1 MTDHCAPC
9 LSHFT
14 HIVDLDS
21 PGELGA
27 MMASTGL
34 SRVLGDQDTRVNPTR
49 GGASREA
56 VTTFM
61 DELECDEVE
70 ELAAIYWPDLLLF
83 NFSMKSVLHSSMNC
97 SVP

>member
-27 MMASTGL
+27 MMDSTGL
-34 SRVLGDQDTRVNPTR
+34 TRLLGDKETRVNPTQ
-49 GGASREA
+49 GGASRE
-56 VTTFM
+56 VITTFM
-61 DELECDEVE
+61 EELECDEVK
-70 ELAAIYWPDLLLF
+70 ELATI
-83 NFSMKSVLHSSMNC
+83 
-97 SVP
+97 

>member
-9 LSHFT
+9 LSNFT

-27 MMASTGL
+27 MMVSTGL
-34 SRVLGDQDTRVNPTR
+34 SRVLGDQETRVNPTR

-83 NFSMKSVLHSSMNC
+83 NFSMKSVLPSSMNC

>member
-9 LSHFT
+9 LSNFS

-27 MMASTGL
+27 MMDSTGL
-34 SRVLGDQDTRVNPTR
+34 TRLLGDKETRVNPTQ
-49 GGASREA
+49 GGGSREV

-61 DELECDEVE
+61 EELECDEVE

-83 NFSMKSVLHSSMNC
+83 NFSMRSVLPSSMNC
-97 SVP
+97 SVQ